1 MPTITSQQI
10 WDTGLVCRHDEKVVN
25 AHNFVELAVNNGS
38 AKDRF
43 AFKIGDPVLLSGRLA
58 TNRRM

>member
-25 AHNFVELAVNNGS
+25 AHNFVELAVNDGS

-43 AFKIGDPVLLSGRLA
+43 AFKISDPVLLSRG
-58 TNRRM
+58 